1 MATKK
6 TDTKKNESTK
16 KVSTK
21 KKSTKKV
28 EKTVN
33 IDEKQFQNIVKT
45 EIESVEKP
53 TVDNWD
59 ELEKYKTSDGE
70 YNLVGASK
78 EEVEKVFNSLDGEDK
93 IYVVNGDP
101 SVLAPV
107 EEPEQEA
114 APIEEPEPQK
124 EEIKV
129 ETPIKKIKNK
139 VNQYFD
145 YLWNGQ
151 MIDF

>member
-33 IDEKQFQNIVKT
+33 IDEKQFQNIVKA

-59 ELEKYKTSDGE
+59 ELEKYKTA
-70 YNLVGASK
+70 V
-78 EEVEKVFNSLDGEDK
+78 
-93 IYVVNGDP
+93 
-101 SVLAPV
+101 
-107 EEPEQEA
+107 
-114 APIEEPEPQK
+114 
-124 EEIKV
+124 
-129 ETPIKKIKNK
+129 
-139 VNQYFD
+139 
-145 YLWNGQ
+145 
-151 MIDF
+151 